1 MLINI
6 SNHPLIEWS
15 AEQIAAAREQWGDVC
30 DVALPNIN
38 PHLDGV
44 EVLHKAE
51 NDAQN
56 YSSIIKQ
63 YDEMSAFH
71 IMGESVYC
79 FHVVNILK
87 KMGYKVVASTTE
99 RHNVE
104 YKNGNKISHFEF
116 VRFRE
121 Y

>member
-6 SNHPLIEWS
+6 SNHPITTWS
-15 AEQIAAAREQWGDVC
+15 SEQITMAKSLWGDVC
-30 DVALPNIN
+30 DVALPNID

-51 NDAQN
+51 NDVEK
-56 YSSIIKQ
+56 YCSIIKQ

>member
-6 SNHPLIEWS
+6 SNHPVSTWS
-15 AEQIAAAREQWGDVC
+15 NEQIAMAKSLWGDVC

-51 NDAQN
+51 DDVEK
-56 YSSIIKQ
+56 YSSIIKL
-63 YDEMSAFH
+63 YEGMSAFH

-79 FHVVNILK
+79 FHIIRLLK
-87 KMGYKVVASTTE
+87 ERGYVVVASTTD
-99 RHNVE
+99 RKVR
-104 YKNGNKISHFEF
+104 YDGGDKVSYFSF
-116 VRFRE
+116 VKFRE

>member
-6 SNHPLIEWS
+6 SNHPITTWS
-15 AEQIAAAREQWGDVC
+15 SEQIAMAKSLWGDVC

-38 PHLDGV
+38 PYLDGV

-51 NDAQN
+51 EDVEK

-79 FHVVNILK
+79 FHIIRLLK
-87 KMGYKVVASTTE
+87 EMGYVVVASTTQ
-99 RHNVE
+99 RQVS
-104 YKNGNKISHFEF
+104 YDGKDKVSHFDF
-116 VRFRE
+116 VKFRK